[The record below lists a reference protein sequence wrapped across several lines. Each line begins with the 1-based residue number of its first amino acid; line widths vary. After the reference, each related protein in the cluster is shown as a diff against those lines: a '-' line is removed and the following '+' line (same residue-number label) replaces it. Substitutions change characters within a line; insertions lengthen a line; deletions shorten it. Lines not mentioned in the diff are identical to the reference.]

1 MSDKWLSI
9 LIAFIG
15 FLGAV
20 LGSGGIVTH
29 FIEKNEKK
37 AERRDNKIYESLKLL
52 IGNDFAIF
60 KMLRGSQIDAKEVD
74 KQEEKMQEFLKEYF
88 L

>member
-37 AERRDNKIYESLKLL
+37 AEKRENKIYNALKLSL
-52 IGNDFAIF
+52 ENDIVIF
-60 KMLRGSQIDAKEVD
+60 NALRNNKINGESEEQEKKML
-74 KQEEKMQEFLKEYF
+74 EFLKESF
-88 L
+88 I

>member
-1 MSDKWLSI
+1 MGDKWISI

-29 FIEKNEKK
+29 FIDKNEKR
-37 AERRDNKIYESLKLL
+37 AEKREEKIYGALKLSL
-52 IGNDFAIF
+52 ENDMVIF
-60 KMLRGSQIDAKEVD
+60 KALRDHKINGESEE
-74 KQEEKMQEFLKEYF
+74 QERKMMDFLKESF
-88 L
+88 I

>member
-37 AERRDNKIYESLKLL
+37 AEKRENKIYGALKLSL
-52 IGNDFAIF
+52 ENDIVIF
-60 KMLRGSQIDAKEVD
+60 NALRNNKINGESEEQEKKM
-74 KQEEKMQEFLKEYF
+74 MTFLKESF
-88 L
+88 I

>member
-1 MSDKWLSI
+1 MSDKWLSV

-37 AERRDNKIYESLKLL
+37 AEKRENKIYGALKLSL
-52 IGNDFAIF
+52 ENDIVIF
-60 KMLRGSQIDAKEVD
+60 NALRNNKINGESEEQEKKM
-74 KQEEKMQEFLKEYF
+74 MTFLKESF
-88 L
+88 I